1 MVPETPGALEKFRT
15 LTMAAMRQ
23 RSVPLTT
30 AALIALAI
38 ALFVQTVVVPPTPAA
53 AADFP
58 VADAA
63 YHTYAEMVLE
73 LDQAVLDHPAIVQK
87 FSIGQSYEG
96 RELWAAKISDNV
108 AADEGEPEV
117 MFDALHHAREHV
129 TVEQAL
135 AILAWL
141 TDGYG
146 TDPRVTRMVNTRE
159 IYIVFMVDPDGGEYD
174 LTGDPYREWRKNRQP
189 NSGSKYAG
197 TDINRNYDYRWGC
210 CGGSSGTRSS
220 ITYRGPEPFS
230 APESRAIRDFVNSRV
245 IDGRQQIRT
254 AITFHSAGE
263 EILWPYGYTRAD
275 VPSDMTVDDHAAFVA
290 LGRKMAASNGY
301 TPKQSSSLYLTDGD
315 QIDWAYGRHR
325 IFIFTFEM
333 YPTHEQDSTNTRFY
347 PPGSVIERETTR
359 NREAI
364 YRLIET
370 AGCPYSVI
378 GKQKANCGAF
388 FDDFEITRG
397 WTRDRLAT
405 DTATAGTWQ
414 RGNPQATSRQLTTT
428 VSGSKA
434 LVTGSGAG
442 SSVNANDL
450 DGGISTVSSPLIT
463 LPATVGSL
471 TFRYYLAHG
480 SNASPTDWFRAYV
493 EAEDGT
499 RTLVREELGAA
510 NSDLPTWATVSLPMA
525 PWAGARI
532 RIVFEAADG
541 GPASTIEAAVDDVRI
556 TRP

>member
-1 MVPETPGALEKFRT
+1 
-15 LTMAAMRQ
+15 MAAMRQ
-23 RSVPLTT
+23 RSAPGSVP
-30 AALIALAI
+30 LAI
-38 ALFVQTVVVPPTPAA
+38 AALLVLMAGATAATASPAT

-58 VADAA
+58 PDDAG
-63 YHTYAEMVLE
+63 YHTYDEMVLE
-73 LDQAVLDHPAIVQK
+73 LDQAVLDHPLIVQK
-87 FSIGQSYEG
+87 FSIGRSYEG

-108 AADEGEPEV
+108 AADEAEPEV
-117 MFDALHHAREHV
+117 MFDALQHAREHI

-146 TDPRVTRMVNTRE
+146 TDPRVTRMVDGRE
-159 IYIVFMVDPDGGEYD
+159 IFIVFMVNPDGGEYD

-197 TDINRNYDYRWGC
+197 TDLNRNYDYRWGC

-220 ITYRGPEPFS
+220 ITYRGPAPFS
-230 APESRAIRDFVNSRV
+230 APEAAAVRDFVNSRV

-254 AITFHSAGE
+254 AITFHAAGE
-263 EILWPYGYTRAD
+263 EILWPYGYTKAD
-275 VPSDMTVDDHAAFVA
+275 VPSDMTVDDQAAFVA

-301 TPKQSSSLYLTDGD
+301 EPKQSSSLYLTDGD

-333 YPTHEQDSTNTRFY
+333 YPTHEQESSNLRFY
-347 PPGSVIERETTR
+347 PPASVIERETTR
-359 NREAI
+359 NRDAI
-364 YRLIET
+364 FRLIDA
-370 AGCPYSVI
+370 AGCPYRAS

-414 RGNPQATSRQLTTT
+414 RGNPQTTARQLTTT
-428 VSGSKA
+428 TSGSMA
-434 LVTGSGAG
+434 LVTGSRAGA
-442 SSVNANDL
+442 SVNANDL
-450 DGGISTVSSPLIT
+450 DGGTSTVSSPLID

-480 SNASPTDWFRAYV
+480 SNASAADWFRAYV
-493 EAEDGT
+493 ELEDGT
-499 RTLVREELGAA
+499 RTLVREELAA
-510 NSDLPTWATVSLPMA
+510 ADSDLPSWASVSVPLA

-532 RIVFEAADG
+532 RVVFEAADAG
-541 GPASTIEAAVDDVRI
+541 GASTIEAAVDDVRI

>member
-1 MVPETPGALEKFRT
+1 
-15 LTMAAMRQ
+15 
-23 RSVPLTT
+23 
-30 AALIALAI
+30 
-38 ALFVQTVVVPPTPAA
+38 
-53 AADFP
+53 
-58 VADAA
+58 
-63 YHTYAEMVLE
+63 
-73 LDQAVLDHPAIVQK
+73 
-87 FSIGQSYEG
+87 
-96 RELWAAKISDNV
+96 
-108 AADEGEPEV
+108 
-117 MFDALHHAREHV
+117 MFDALQHAREHV

-146 TDPRVTRMVNTRE
+146 TDPRVTRMVDGRE
-159 IYIVFMVDPDGGEYD
+159 IYIVFMVNPDGGEYD

-197 TDINRNYDYRWGC
+197 TDLNRNYDYRWGC

-263 EILWPYGYTRAD
+263 EILWPYGYTKAD
-275 VPSDMTVDDHAAFVA
+275 VPSDMTADDHAAFVA

-347 PPGSVIERETTR
+347 PPGSLIERETTR
-359 NREAI
+359 NRDAI
-364 YRLIET
+364 YRLIEA
-370 AGCPYSVI
+370 AGCPYGVI
-378 GKQKANCGAF
+378 GKGRANCGAF
-388 FDDFEITRG
+388 FDDFEISRG

-414 RGNPQATSRQLTTT
+414 RGNPQATTRQLTTAT
-428 VSGSKA
+428 SGSKA
-434 LVTGSGAG
+434 LVTGSLAGA
-442 SSVNANDL
+442 SVNANDL

-480 SNASPTDWFRAYV
+480 SNASSADWFRAFV
-493 EAEDGT
+493 ELEDGT
-499 RTLVREELGAA
+499 RTLVREELAA
-510 NSDLPTWATVSLPMA
+510 ADSDLPSWASVSVPMA

-541 GPASTIEAAVDDVRI
+541 GGASTIEAAVDDVRI